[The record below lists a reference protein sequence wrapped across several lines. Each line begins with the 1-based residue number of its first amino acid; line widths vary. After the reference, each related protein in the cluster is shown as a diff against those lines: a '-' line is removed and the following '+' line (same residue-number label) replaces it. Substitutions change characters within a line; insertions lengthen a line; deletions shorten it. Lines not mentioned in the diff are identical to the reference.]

1 MKIKQVIRCIEN
13 YAPLRYQEDFDN
25 AGLIVGDAEAET
37 DAALLCIDITED
49 VIDEAI
55 SKKIN
60 LIISHHPVVFSG
72 LKKFTGKTFTQRI
85 IAKAIKYDIAL
96 YAAHTNMDNIAGGV
110 NTKICEKLGLVNC
123 KILQPRNNELVKI
136 VVYVPESHAEKVRR
150 AMFDAGA
157 GNIGAY
163 SNCSF
168 NTQGKGT
175 FLAGKNTKPFVG
187 EAGKLHV
194 EDETRVEMIA
204 TKNNLREI
212 EKAIVRNHPYEE
224 IAYDIYNV
232 ENAYENV
239 GSGMLGDLPSP
250 MTYDN
255 FYEMLKNVFSLK
267 IIRTTKP
274 VSETISR
281 VALCGGAGSFLLGEA
296 IANQAD
302 IFISGDF
309 KYHQFF
315 DADGKITI
323 ADIGHFESE
332 QFTTEIF
339 YDIIKKNLP
348 TFAAQFAEKS
358 INPIIYIITK

>member
-1 MKIKQVIRCIEN
+1 MKIKTVIQCIEE
-13 YAPLRYQEDFDN
+13 YAPLCYQEDFDN

-37 DAALLCIDITED
+37 NSALLCVDITED

-55 SKKIN
+55 TEKIN

-72 LKKFTGKTFTQRI
+72 LKKITGKTFTQRI
-85 IAKAIKYDIAL
+85 ITKAIKHDIAL

-110 NTKICEKLGLVNC
+110 NTKICKKLGLVNC
-123 KILQPRNNELVKI
+123 KILQPRKNELVKI
-136 VVYVPESHAEKVRR
+136 VVYVPESYTEKVRN

-168 NTQGKGT
+168 NTVGKGT
-175 FLAGKNTKPFVG
+175 FTASKNTNPFVG
-187 EAGKLHV
+187 EKEKLHTENEV
-194 EDETRVEMIA
+194 KIEMVA
-204 TKNNLREI
+204 TKNNLNEI
-212 EKAIVRNHPYEE
+212 KKAIVKNHPYEE
-224 IAYDIYNV
+224 AAYDIYNV
-232 ENAYENV
+232 ENEYENV
-239 GSGMLGDLPSP
+239 GSGMIGDLPLP
-250 MTYDN
+250 MTHED
-255 FYEMLKNVFSLK
+255 FYTMLKNIFSLK

-274 VSETISR
+274 VSEKISR
-281 VALCGGAGSFLLGEA
+281 VALCGGAGSFLLGDA

-302 IFISGDF
+302 IFVSGDF

-339 YDIIKKNLP
+339 YDIIKKKLSN
-348 TFAAQFAEKS
+348 FAAHFAKKN
-358 INPIIYIITK
+358 INPIIYIIY

>member
-1 MKIKQVIRCIEN
+1 MRIKNVIQCIEE
-13 YAPLRYQEDFDN
+13 YAPLCYQEDFDN
-25 AGLIVGDAEAET
+25 AGLIVGDADAET

-49 VIDEAI
+49 IVDEAI

-72 LKKFTGKTFTQRI
+72 LKKITGKTCTQRI
-85 IAKAIKYDIAL
+85 VAKAIKHDIAL

-123 KILQPRNNELVKI
+123 KILQPRKNELIKI
-136 VVYVPESHAEKVRR
+136 AVYVPASHEEKVCN

-157 GNIGAY
+157 GNIGLY

-168 NTQGKGT
+168 NSKGT
-175 FLAGKNTKPFVG
+175 GTFTAGKNSNPFVG
-187 EAGKLHV
+187 ETEKMHN
-194 EDETRVEMIA
+194 EDEVKIETVA
-204 TKNNLREI
+204 TKNNLH
-212 EKAIVRNHPYEE
+212 AIKTAIIKNHPYEE
-224 IAYDIYNV
+224 VAYDIYSI
-232 ENAYENV
+232 ENEYMKA
-239 GSGMLGDLPSP
+239 GSGMMGYLLEPVSH
-250 MTYDN
+250 N
-255 FYEMLKNVFSLK
+255 CFYKMLKDVFLLK
-267 IIRTTKP
+267 FIRTTKP
-274 VSETISR
+274 VSEKISK
-281 VALCGGAGSFLLGEA
+281 VALCGGAGSFLLGDA

-332 QFTTEIF
+332 QFTVEIF
-339 YDIIKKNLP
+339 YDIIKKKLP
-348 TFAAQFAEKS
+348 NFAAQIAEKN
-358 INPIIYIITK
+358 INPIIYIV

>member
-1 MKIKQVIRCIEN
+1 MKIKDVVQCIEN

-25 AGLIVGDAEAET
+25 AGLIVGDAEAHAN
-37 DAALLCIDITED
+37 AALLCVDITED
-49 VIDEAI
+49 VVDEAI

-85 IAKAIKYDIAL
+85 IAKAIKHDIAL
-96 YAAHTNMDNIAGGV
+96 YAAHTNMDNITGGV

-123 KILQPRNNELVKI
+123 KILQPRKNELVKI
-136 VVYVPESHAEKVRR
+136 VVYVPASHTEKVRN
-150 AMFDAGA
+150 AMFNAGA

-168 NTQGKGT
+168 GAKGEGT
-175 FLAGKNTKPFVG
+175 FTANENAKPFVG
-187 EAGKLHV
+187 EIGKLHI
-194 EDETRVEMIA
+194 EDEVKIEMIA
-204 TKNNLREI
+204 TKNNLHEI
-212 EKAIVRNHPYEE
+212 KKAIVKNHPYEE
-224 IAYDIYNV
+224 VAFDIYNV
-232 ENAYENV
+232 ENEYENV
-239 GSGMLGDLPSP
+239 GSGMIGDLPSP
-250 MTYDN
+250 MTHED
-255 FYEMLKNVFSLK
+255 FYKMLKNAFSLK
-267 IIRTTKP
+267 IIRATKP
-274 VSETISR
+274 VSEKISR
-281 VALCGGAGSFLLGEA
+281 VALCGGAGSFLLGDA

-302 IFISGDF
+302 IFVSGDF

-348 TFAAQFAEKS
+348 NFAAQFAEKN
-358 INPIIYIITK
+358 INPVVYII